1 MALRSGLVTLLAAQS
16 VLSTPLQTKRQDN
29 PAGLN
34 FDWGSEVIRGV
45 NIGGW
50 LVLEPY
56 ARDAFP

>member
-1 MALRSGLVTLLAAQS
+1 MALRSGLVALLTAQS

-50 LVLEPY
+50 LVLEP
-56 ARDAFP
+56 